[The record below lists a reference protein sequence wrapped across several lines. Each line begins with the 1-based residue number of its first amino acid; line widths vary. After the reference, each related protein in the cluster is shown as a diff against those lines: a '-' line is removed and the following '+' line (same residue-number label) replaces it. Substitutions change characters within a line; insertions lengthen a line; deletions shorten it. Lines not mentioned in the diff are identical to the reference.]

1 MPQILFQGHAY
12 NRQYQ
17 SPNLWRCSRKSK
29 CNGMAKYLNGVFVQ
43 TQPHDCRPNV
53 GAQKAKI
60 AMDAI
65 KGDAETSV
73 LRTGEIVNNNLQNL
87 DNGNN
92 SIILY
97 GHFETI

>member
-1 MPQILFQGHAY
+1 
-12 NRQYQ
+12 
-17 SPNLWRCSRKSK
+17 
-29 CNGMAKYLNGVFVQ
+29 MAKYLNGVFVQ

-97 GHFETI
+97 GHFETIWNKLKIKKHRLDIKLIFKDIFDNKTLVFI